1 MSRTL
6 TSRTGTPAAGRSPSA
21 GRVLAIG
28 VRRGLLELRQLL
40 RTPREAFTLLS
51 TPLLFILLSTMTDGD
66 IPGSTVPMAD
76 LMVAGGITTMIVQA
90 GLLTLTQT
98 LAVERED
105 GTLLRMRAVRH
116 GIPAYLV
123 AKTVV
128 VTLTA
133 LGGIALTLAAGV
145 LVVGSSPPADLR
157 HWLILLSVTALGLV
171 AVVPVGAVLGAILPN
186 AREALGFLMIPLLAL
201 MVFSGIYFP
210 MTKLPTAVQDVVQ
223 AFPLKWTA
231 QGVRAAV
238 LPDSALSAETAGS
251 WELPKVYLINGAWA
265 VMGFLLAPRVLHRMT
280 RRASGNRPKRTEA
293 SS

>member
-1 MSRTL
+1 MAA
-6 TSRTGTPAAGRSPSA
+6 TPMDTKGDRSLGAFPVR
-21 GRVLAIG
+21 RVLAVG
-28 VRRGLLELRQLL
+28 VGRGLLEVRQLL

-51 TPLLFILLSTMTDGD
+51 TPLLFVVLGLIVDGD
-66 IPGSTVPMAD
+66 IPGSAVPMAE
-76 LMVAGGITTMIVQA
+76 LLVAGGVTTMVVQA

-105 GTLLRMRAVRH
+105 GTLLRMRAVPH

-133 LGGIALTLAAGV
+133 VGGGALTLAAGV
-145 LVVGSSPPADLR
+145 LVVGSSAPPDAR
-157 HWLILLSVTALGLV
+157 HWLILVSVSAVGLLAL
-171 AVVPVGAVLGAILPN
+171 VPLGAMLGVVLPN

-201 MVFSGIYFP
+201 MIFSGIYFP
-210 MTKLPTAVQDVVQ
+210 ITSLPGPVQDVVQ

-238 LPDSALSAETAGS
+238 LPDSALGAETAGR
-251 WELPKVYLINGAWA
+251 WDLPKVYLINGAWA
-265 VMGFLLAPRVLHRMT
+265 LAGFLIAPRILRRMT
-280 RRASGNRPKRTEA
+280 RRATGTRPEKAEA
-293 SS
+293 QA